1 MSLFLLCSTWEFG
14 PITGTTQAP
23 EEGLEETRS
32 WRKFVMTGVSGVERR
47 SEAAGRCLEQM
58 VQPEMLSLHQLLS
71 LKQKRG
77 GQSPCGAWHWGGSH

>member
-1 MSLFLLCSTWEFG
+1 MV
-14 PITGTTQAP
+14 

-47 SEAAGRCLEQM
+47 SEAAGRRLEQM

-71 LKQKRG
+71 LKQKKGPVPLWSLALGRL
-77 GQSPCGAWHWGGSH
+77 SLDHWSIERMG